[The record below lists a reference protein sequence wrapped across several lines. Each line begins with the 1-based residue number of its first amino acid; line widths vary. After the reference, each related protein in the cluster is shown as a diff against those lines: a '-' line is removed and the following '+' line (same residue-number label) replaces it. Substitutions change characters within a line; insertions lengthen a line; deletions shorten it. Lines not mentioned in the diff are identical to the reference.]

1 MFNKV
6 TKGTMDIKIRE
17 AERKDVA
24 LIYEFIKEIA
34 EFEKLGD
41 EVKSSPEILE
51 KTIFDS
57 GVPIKVI
64 FAEVDEIEVAFAVY
78 YFNFSTF
85 TGKPG
90 LFLEDIFVKPGY
102 RKNNIGKRLMEYL
115 IDKAKQMGCGRMEWT
130 ALKWN
135 PACDFYEQQFGAKP
149 MDEWKIFRLS
159 F

>member
-1 MFNKV
+1 MEI
-6 TKGTMDIKIRE
+6 TIRE

-90 LFLEDIFVKPGY
+90 LFLEDIFVKPDTE
-102 RKNNIGKRLMEYL
+102 NNIGKMLMDIL
-115 IDKAKQMGCGRMEWT
+115 ST
-130 ALKWN
+130 
-135 PACDFYEQQFGAKP
+135 KP
-149 MDEWKIFRLS
+149 NRWDAGVWS
-159 F
+159 GQH

>member
-1 MFNKV
+1 ME
-6 TKGTMDIKIRE
+6 IKIRK

-24 LIYEFIKEIA
+24 LIYEFIKGIA
-34 EFEKLGD
+34 EFEKLSD
-41 EVKSSPEILE
+41 AVKSSPEILA

-57 GVPIKVI
+57 GIPIKVI
-64 FAEVDEIEVAFAVY
+64 FAEVDNTEVAFAVY

-90 LFLEDIFVKPGY
+90 LFLEDLFVKPEY
-102 RKNNIGKRLMEYL
+102 RKKGIGKMLMDYL
-115 IDKAKQMGCGRMEWT
+115 IDEAKQMECGRMEWT

-135 PACDFYEQQFGAKP
+135 PACDFYEEQFGAEP
-149 MDEWKIFRLS
+149 LDEWKIYRLS